1 MKKNKIKI
9 LKDRGVLSISGKDS
23 KEFLQNIITNDINIV
38 DRENSIFS
46 GIFTPQGKY
55 LYEFF
60 VIKSDDGYLLESSE
74 ELAGELKTFLE
85 KYKLNSDVQI
95 DDISNKYVVGVI
107 SNEKLEEIKKKR
119 ISLLKQLC
127 LDQVLFL
134 KIPDL
139 KSWDLEFYQI

>member
-1 MKKNKIKI
+1 MKKDQVII
-9 LKDRGVLSISGKDS
+9 LEKRGAVLISGNDANN
-23 KEFLQNIITNDINIV
+23 FLQNIITNDINIV

-119 ISLLKQLC
+119 
-127 LDQVLFL
+127 
-134 KIPDL
+134 
-139 KSWDLEFYQI
+139 E

>member
-1 MKKNKIKI
+1 MYSLFLAKTLKNFFKI
-9 LKDRGVLSISGKDS
+9 L
-23 KEFLQNIITNDINIV
+23 LQTILILL

-95 DDISNKYVVGVI
+95 NDISNKYVVGVI

-139 KSWDLEFYQI
+139 KNWDLEFYQI